1 MNRWHAARM
10 DSAVHRAQNA
20 AEINQPSPS
29 AMHQAEA
36 LALLRRIDQRVRQQL
51 APQATAIDQ
60 QALYPQAMLRGLGDD
75 GAYAALL
82 PAERGG
88 SGLGLAT
95 LMAAIAEVGAACG
108 STAFLAWCQSACVYL
123 LLHAAPRAELQTI
136 LAELAAGRLL
146 GGPGLSNAIKHLAGL
161 EAMRLRAEPC
171 PQGYRISGELPW
183 VSNLGPGHLFAAAAA
198 CADGDKLAFLVDCDT
213 PGVQLNA
220 GPPIAG
226 MGGTRTLCVKLDQ
239 VLITPERV
247 LAEPAAFAGFIRRVR
262 PGFVLAQAA
271 VGLGIVQGCLDD
283 ILAANRRDGEQNRW
297 LDHSYDELAAELA
310 ALWREAKT
318 LAPLAEAGQLAAPRV
333 LRLRAKV
340 SELCLRAAMSAQLHA
355 GAAGYLLS
363 HPAQRR
369 LREASFIAIVTPT
382 LKQLRR
388 EIHLAEQT
396 QPA

>member
-1 MNRWHAARM
+1 MPLILQL
-10 DSAVHRAQNA
+10 SL
-20 AEINQPSPS
+20 PS
-29 AMHQAEA
+29 AMHQAES

-51 APQATAIDQ
+51 APQAAAIDQ
-60 QALYPQAMLRGLGDD
+60 QALYPQAMLRGLGED

-82 PAERGG
+82 PAEQGG
-88 SGLGLAT
+88 SSLGLAT
-95 LMAAIAEVGAACG
+95 LMASISEVGAACG

-123 LLHAAPRAELQTI
+123 LRHAAPREELSAT
-136 LAELAAGRLL
+136 LSELAAARRL

-161 EAMRLRAEPC
+161 EAMRLRAELC

-183 VSNLGPGHLFAAAAA
+183 VSNLGAGHLFVAAAS
-198 CADGDKLAFLVDCDT
+198 CSDGGKLVFLADCDT
-213 PGVQLNA
+213 PGVRLNA

-226 MGGTRTLCVKLDQ
+226 MNGTRTLCVKLDQ
-239 VLITPERV
+239 VLIPSERV
-247 LAEPAAFAGFIRRVR
+247 LAEPAAFVGFIRRVR

-283 ILAANRRDGEQNRW
+283 IQAANLRDGEQNRW
-297 LDHSYDELAAELA
+297 LDHSYEELAAELA

-318 LAPLAEAGQLAAPRV
+318 LAPLAEAGQAAPPRV
-333 LRLRAKV
+333 LRLRAEV

-363 HPAQRR
+363 SPAQRR

-388 EIHLAEQT
+388 EIHHAEQP